1 MQSLLLRRIIERV
14 SSHAK
19 AVVRLNLLRLVK
31 TLAEASIDP
40 TRIAKQPN
48 LLSTV
53 SKLAESDP
61 SLLVK
66 NMAKEMLR
74 DFAEAERKQK
84 AVSTGEKSSIRR
96 TWSDT
101 AVSNVLAPANTA
113 SPRVRLKS
121 RPHSPNLGP
130 GALSPLSEQQHQTG
144 SALAGPSRRIS
155 IRAKTSPPR

>member
-1 MQSLLLRRIIERV
+1 MKLSTQSLLFRCIIERV

-19 AVVRLNLLRLVK
+19 AVVRLNLLRLIK
-31 TLAEASIDP
+31 TLAEASVDP
-40 TRIAKQPN
+40 TRVAKQPN
-48 LLSTV
+48 LLPTI
-53 SKLAESDP
+53 SKLAETDP

-74 DFAEAERKQK
+74 DFSEAERRQK
-84 AVSTGEKSSIRR
+84 ALLTGEKASVRR

-101 AVSNVLAPANTA
+101 AVSSVLAPANSA

-121 RPHSPNLGP
+121 RPQSPNLGSA
-130 GALSPLSEQQHQTG
+130 ALSPLGGQQNG
-144 SALAGPSRRIS
+144 AVPPRRIS

>member
-1 MQSLLLRRIIERV
+1 MKLASQSLLFRRIIERI

-19 AVVRLNLLRLVK
+19 AVVRLNLLRLIK
-31 TLAEASIDP
+31 TLAEASVDP
-40 TRIAKQPN
+40 TRVVKQPN

-66 NMAKEMLR
+66 NMAKEMLK
-74 DFAEAERKQK
+74 DFGEAEREQK
-84 AVSTGEKSSIRR
+84 TLLTGEKASLRR

-101 AVSNVLAPANTA
+101 AVSSVLAPAKVA

-121 RPHSPNLGP
+121 RPQSPKLGT
-130 GALSPLSEQQHQTG
+130 GALSPLGGQQN
-144 SALAGPSRRIS
+144 SAGVVARRIS